1 MATGGGV
8 VVSDVEIVEDE
19 HAWMARVD
27 GHAAGELVWRESR
40 DGSAVVLV
48 HTQVAEGFE
57 GQGVGGALVRAAV
70 DRLAADGR
78 AVRPDCPF
86 ARAWLQRHP
95 DHPVTVLDRT

>member
-1 MATGGGV
+1 
-8 VVSDVEIVEDE
+8 
-19 HAWMARVD
+19 
-27 GHAAGELVWRESR
+27 
-40 DGSAVVLV
+40 
-48 HTQVAEGFE
+48 
-57 GQGVGGALVRAAV
+57 VRAAV